1 MKKVVLLAFAMMV
14 AFSGF
19 AQAMLW
25 DSEVPEKR
33 VTWGVRGGL
42 NVSNIHVS
50 VDKLGASLDSK
61 VGYRFGVSADIAIV
75 KSFAISTGLYYSA
88 KGAKADGGIYDPE
101 FDEYDTDKL
110 TISPAYLELPI
121 YASYRVNFAEAS
133 QLQINFGPYLAYGVN
148 GKVKLGDDK
157 VDVFGDDGFRRFD
170 AGLGVGAGYTF
181 NHFYVGLDYQFGLAN
196 IADTGGIGKI
206 TNRNFNISIG
216 YNF

>member
-25 DSEVPEKR
+25 DSEVPEKK

-88 KGAKADGGIYDPE
+88 KGAKADGDI
-101 FDEYDTDKL
+101 DEGKS

-121 YASYRVNFAEAS
+121 YASYRINFAEAS

-148 GKVKLGDDK
+148 GKVKLGDEK